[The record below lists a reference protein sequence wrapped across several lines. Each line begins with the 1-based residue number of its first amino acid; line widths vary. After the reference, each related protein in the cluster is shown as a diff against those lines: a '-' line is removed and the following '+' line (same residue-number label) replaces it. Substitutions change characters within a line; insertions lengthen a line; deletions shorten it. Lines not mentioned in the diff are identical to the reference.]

1 MTVPTKITSES
12 LLPKAKKLLD
22 GLNTAFLPPA
32 FVGFDGFIDIIQK
45 AVKKNAN
52 GETTYFN
59 TIHDFAEHLDRMNGK
74 SGQVEFVTSQI
85 KMGGNA
91 PILSHALSKLG
102 IKNKCLGAMG
112 FPEVD
117 PMFSFRNQLDNLI
130 SISPPGKSNAV
141 EFANGKIIFSDLSVF
156 QKYNWDFI
164 KRRVNFIEL
173 RKAVEK
179 SKLIALVDWANLPH
193 ATDLWEGFLK
203 DVVIPIGNRDQF
215 FLFDLCDPS
224 KKPGNQIRKVL
235 NLIGQFSRYGK
246 VILGLNENEATVI
259 WTALNQNDKTLA
271 KDVKVPSLDKIG
283 HFIYQKMN
291 VDTLLIHPLDRTLVF
306 RDEKKFKENSFIV
319 LKGQVIKDPKVQ
331 TGGGDNLNAGFC
343 LGLLAGF
350 EIQYCMLLGMATSG
364 AYLQNGTSPDIND
377 LIAYIKKWNGEQEL
391 DEVYHEPVKYFSGY

>member
-1 MTVPTKITSES
+1 MPTKITSES

-22 GLNTAFLPPA
+22 DLNPAFLPPA

-45 AVKKNAN
+45 AVKKSTGA
-52 GETTYFN
+52 ETTYFN
-59 TIHDFAEHLDRMNGK
+59 TIHDFAAHLDRMNGK

-112 FPEVD
+112 FPEID
-117 PMFSFRNQLDNLI
+117 PMFSYRNQLDSLI

-164 KRRVNFIEL
+164 KRRVNFTEL

-179 SKLIALVDWANLPH
+179 SKLVALVDWANLPH
-193 ATDLWEGFLK
+193 ATGLWQGFLN

-224 KKPGNQIRKVL
+224 KKSGGQIRKVL
-235 NLIGQFSRYGK
+235 NLISRFSKYGK
-246 VILGLNENEATVI
+246 VVLGLNENEANVI
-259 WTALNQNDKTLA
+259 WSALNQLDNTTTK
-271 KDVKVPSLDKIG
+271 KIEIPSLEKVGYDLF
-283 HFIYQKMN
+283 HKMRI
-291 VDTLLIHPLDRTLVF
+291 DTLLIHPLDRTLVF
-306 RDEKKFKENSFIV
+306 RDDKRFKENPTII
-319 LKGQVIKDPKVQ
+319 LRGQVIKNPKVQ

-350 EIQYCMLLGMATSG
+350 EMQYCMLLGMATAG

-377 LIAYIKKWNGEQEL
+377 LMAYIRKWSGEKESAEGIQESAS
-391 DEVYHEPVKYFSGY
+391 YFTGH

>member
-1 MTVPTKITSES
+1 MSTQVTSES

-22 GLNTAFLPPA
+22 GLNPAFLPPA

-52 GETTYFN
+52 GETTFFN
-59 TIHDFAEHLDRMNGK
+59 TIHDFAAHLDRMNGK

-112 FPEVD
+112 FPEID
-117 PMFSFRNQLDNLI
+117 PMFSYRNQLDNLI

-179 SKLIALVDWANLPH
+179 SKLVALVDWANLPH
-193 ATDLWEGFLK
+193 ATDLWQGFLK

-224 KKPGNQIRKVL
+224 KKPGSQIRKVL
-235 NLIGQFSRYGK
+235 RLISQFSYYGK
-246 VILGLNENEATVI
+246 VILGLNENEANHI
-259 WTALNQNDKTLA
+259 WAAFNHVENTSPKSLN
-271 KDVKVPSLDKIG
+271 VPSLETVG
-283 HFIYQKMN
+283 HDIFQRVHVN
-291 VDTLLIHPLDRTLVF
+291 TLLIHPLDRTLVF
-306 RDEKKFKENSFIV
+306 RDEKKFNENPVII
-319 LKGQVIKDPKVQ
+319 LKGHVIKNPKVQ

-377 LIAYIKKWNGEQEL
+377 LMAYIKNWIGEKESA
-391 DEVYHEPVKYFSGY
+391 EGREPVRYFSGY